1 MLTNTRNAA
10 IRQINTMVNL
20 IDDISKTMVLNSVSG
35 EENKVSTPLGA
46 EMIVSKKSGDKC
58 MGDDI
63 DGDGFPDLP
72 LRYEFPNTDS
82 DSMNVVQFPLGFCP
96 GRPESNFVLN
106 VRDDT

>member
-1 MLTNTRNAA
+1 MTPRNAA
-10 IRQINTMVNL
+10 IRQITTMVNL

-63 DGDGFPDLP
+63 DGDGVPDLP
-72 LRYEFPNTDS
+72 LRYEFPNADTVGSKLKQHNFIS
-82 DSMNVVQFPLGFCP
+82 DM
-96 GRPESNFVLN
+96 R
-106 VRDDT
+106 T